1 MFMFH
6 TLFIIFEC
14 FVLANGHLSFVK
26 NEQYVDLGSPKKV
39 SLRVGDTITS
49 GNDNLLQS
57 DQRFIR
63 RPVNSEVREPNFRT
77 RRDTEDNPM
86 PKAHEFYL
94 NGTEN
99 SNEAFVHWSGKEKSD
114 AIFVLTRQRSR
125 LTHQVISSKVWR
137 SLDYGN
143 DYKLVSF
150 PAGAVITFF
159 YVSPVNFKKAI
170 FVDYANQSIYITTDE
185 LASKMP
191 VAIPFKPDLIKP
203 HPRVEDWL
211 LGYSFFDRKLYY
223 SKTFGKDWK
232 LLVRES
238 VSSRFFWSVP
248 GYDTN
253 NATVHLELQSSVGDS
268 AHYKT
273 CQLDTCM
280 TKPDEIQKL
289 GSFVSISLLVVK
301 EYIFVEKLGDGKNE
315 MYVSYNRGEF
325 NRAYFPPDVA
335 PKDFIIVNA
344 DEGQVFIAVSHRD
357 GVTLYLSDTTGQFY
371 VPSLTNVFFAPIPGL
386 IAIDLHEVKSMKG
399 TFLANHKEWNSSK
412 RMEIKTYISFDKGGE
427 WKKIKT
433 PPSEKKNCEN
443 VNDCFLHLHLDMGS
457 LQAPGI
463 LSEAKAPGLIL
474 AHGNV
479 GGKLN
484 SFNSTVFVSRDGG
497 WTWQNTGL
505 VGYYRFN
512 ILDQGSILTA
522 ILESS
527 NGMTN
532 NVSFSYDQGHTWHS
546 KTFLSSNRKI
556 QVDGVLNEPEINS
569 LSLSVYGHSNAS
581 NGWTLVT
588 LNFSTVLPKTCNKSD
603 YEVWIP
609 KDDDQDN
616 CTLGQTLQFERRKQ
630 FARCSYGVDY
640 EQPLSHIPCNCTPED
655 FECDYG
661 YELKNNFKCKM
672 ASWFNEDYLIVEC
685 TEGQKYNRSRGY
697 RKVASDK
704 CFGGVSDSDIYRPVP
719 NIPCPVVAPHGLRLQ
734 TEKNVVATNQQTNYE
749 LTQSGG
755 SELSTVYTWN
765 FNDSSNEITKTGL
778 INHTQ
783 VTHTYTK
790 HGSYSITVTAKNK
803 NGSTSAYLMIRVE
816 DEIKNLY
823 LDIPWATQTDK
834 LTVFDAQVSNFN
846 MANQV
851 GHTHFIWTFGDEN
864 STNPLLTWDKMVN
877 HTYTKPGIYD
887 FGVEAINSVSS
898 LYKPLT
904 IHVFDSANTTTVKL
918 FFSDTI
924 KYLKKN
930 LQARVDFFELLRRE
944 IIDNLGIQK
953 ERFVLHIA
961 DQEPFTVD
969 VLFFP
974 DGETDPTIDQL
985 ADDLVSRANNRTL
998 SVVLYGISDTI
1009 TKATRLH
1016 GPRPDSTTSST
1027 SGPNLRAVYIAVPV
1041 LIAVV
1046 IVTVLVFVFY
1056 KRRFRDVRRYTMLRN
1071 RHDEDNHL
1079 LGDDDDDDPP
1089 LDLNPEF
1096 GTDRNYHDDQLDLGT
1111 GSHLVMVTGGRGSD
1125 DD

>member
-1 MFMFH
+1 MFMFN
-6 TLFIIFEC
+6 TLFIIFEF
-14 FVLANGHLSFVK
+14 FVLANGHLSILK
-26 NEQYVDLGSPKKV
+26 NEQYVDLASPKKV
-39 SLRVGDTITS
+39 SLGVSDT
-49 GNDNLLQS
+49 GNKNNLLQS
-57 DQRFIR
+57 VQRFI
-63 RPVNSEVREPNFRT
+63 NSEVEEPNFRN
-77 RRDTEDNPM
+77 RRDAEDNPM

-125 LTHQVISSKVWR
+125 STHQVISSKVWR

-143 DYKLVSF
+143 NYTLVSF

-185 LASKMP
+185 LANRTQ
-191 VAIPFKPDLIKP
+191 VAIPFKADLIKP

-223 SKTFGKDWK
+223 SKTFGNDWK
-232 LLVRES
+232 LLVDGS

-248 GYDTN
+248 GYDTD
-253 NATVHLELQSSVGDS
+253 NATVHLELQSSIGDS

-280 TKPDEIQKL
+280 TKPAEIQKL
-289 GSFVSISLLVVK
+289 GSFVSNSLLVVK
-301 EYIFVEKLGDGKNE
+301 EYIFVEKLGDGKSE

-344 DEGQVFIAVSHRD
+344 DEGQVFIAVSHKD

-399 TFLANHKEWNSSK
+399 TFLANHKVGNSSK
-412 RMEIKTYISFDKGGE
+412 RMEIKTSISFDKGGE
-427 WKKIKT
+427 WKNIET
-433 PPSEKKNCEN
+433 PPSEKRNCEN
-443 VNDCFLHLHLDMGS
+443 VKDCYLHLHLDMGI

-479 GGKLN
+479 GNKLS

-505 VGYYRFN
+505 VGFYRFN
-512 ILDQGSILTA
+512 ILDQGSVLTA

-532 NVSFSYDQGHTWHS
+532 IVSFSYDQGHTWHS
-546 KTFLSSNRKI
+546 KTFLPSNRKI

-588 LNFSTVLPKTCNKSD
+588 LNFSTVLSRTCNKLD

-630 FARCSYGVDY
+630 FAQCSYGTDY
-640 EQPLSHIPCNCTPED
+640 EQPLTHKLCNCTNED

-661 YELKNNFKCKM
+661 YENQNQNNFKCKM

-685 TEGQKYNRSRGY
+685 TEGKKYNRSTGY

-704 CFGGVSDSDIYRPVP
+704 CHGGISDSDIYQPIQ

-765 FNDSSNEITKTGL
+765 FNDSSNKITKTGL

-783 VTHTYTK
+783 ITHTYTK
-790 HGSYSITVTAKNK
+790 HGSYNITVTAINK
-803 NGSTSAYLMIRVE
+803 NGSTSAYLIIRVE

-823 LDIPWATQTDK
+823 MDIPWATQTDK
-834 LTVFDAQVSNFN
+834 LTVFDAMVSSFN

-864 STNPLLTWDKMVN
+864 STSPLLTWDKMVN
-877 HTYTKPGIYD
+877 HTYTKPGIYN

-918 FFSDTI
+918 FFSDSI
-924 KYLKKN
+924 KYLKQN
-930 LQARVDFFELLRRE
+930 IQYRVDFFELLRRE

-953 ERFVLHIA
+953 DRFVLHIA
-961 DQEPFTVD
+961 NQEPFTVD

-974 DGETDPTIDQL
+974 GGDTDPTIDQL
-985 ADDLVSRANNRTL
+985 ADDLVSRANNHTL
-998 SVVLYGISDTI
+998 SVVLYGISDII

-1016 GPRPDSTTSST
+1016 GPIPDSTTSST

-1056 KRRFRDVRRYTMLRN
+1056 KRKFRDVRRYTMLRN